1 MRRIFSLDREQVIQE
16 YLIQPV
22 EQYLD
27 LERWVFKLSYIKQP
41 RGYVVIYD
49 SNYCRLRCSLSFDP
63 RDEYDS
69 ILTSYARL
77 HAQNEERYLI
87 YQGEKC
93 EAWHSII
100 TDHIGQFLDGMSP
113 RELGQLRN
121 KRIWV
126 PCQAES
132 KFEEEWLDKDLSN
145 PIWGLMLNQA
155 VWDYYGERLFE
166 LFDLRQSELWEEYRQ
181 FLQELYIELQKDPK
195 RKAQLEDKPEWKPYP
210 WQVC

>member
-1 MRRIFSLDREQVIQE
+1 MRRIFTLDREQVIQE

-27 LERWVFKLSYIKQP
+27 LERWGFKLNYITQP

-77 HAQNEERYLI
+77 HAPDEEWYMV
-87 YQGEKC
+87 YKDEKC
-93 EAWHSII
+93 EAWHDIVI
-100 TDHIGQFLDGMSP
+100 GYVGQFLDGMSP
-113 RELGQLRN
+113 HELGQLIN
-121 KRIWV
+121 KRIRV
-126 PCQAES
+126 PCQATN
-132 KFEEEWLDKDLSN
+132 KFEEEWLDKGLRN
-145 PIWGLMLNQA
+145 PIWGLMLDQSI
-155 VWDYYGERLFE
+155 WDYYDERLFE
-166 LFDLRQSELWEEYRQ
+166 LFDLQQSELWEKYRQ
-181 FLQELYIELQKDPK
+181 FLQELYIELQKDPI
-195 RKAQLEDKPEWKPYP
+195 RKAQLEDKPDWKPYP